1 MLDCRSAST
10 STANGRFTH
19 NTTHFLH
26 THTLSFFHYPFPTLD
41 PLLSCEA
48 QSDQEIKYP
57 NYNLISSTFNRLY
70 FTLSFCCHFSLP
82 FFACRR
88 LLCALYLIGGGG
100 DHFKAAH
107 PPLLL
112 SPLCLFFIFSRKYTR
127 QNTVSPFVRS
137 TLLFPALPFTTVY

>member
-1 MLDCRSAST
+1 MSISLNQHRQWPFHTQHHTFSS
-10 STANGRFTH
+10 
-19 NTTHFLH
+19 H

-41 PLLSCEA
+41 PLLSCKA